1 MTALKGRY
9 VSLLFEKP
17 SLRTR
22 MTFELAIKQLGGDCV
37 TQVGLIAEREP
48 LKDVARNLGRWT
60 DAIVARTFTQE
71 TIDEL
76 AHWSGLPVVNALSD
90 LYHPCQALADML
102 TLKEHFGKLR
112 GLKLAYVG
120 DGNNVAHSLL
130 LCAARLGIHMS
141 VATPRDMIRTPRS
154 CQQTQIRR
162 CSRERKSRLLTTR
175 LHAVKSA
182 HAVYTDVW
190 ASMGQEAEAEE
201 RKKLFAPYQVNEAL
215 LAKAR
220 KDTIFMHCLPAKR
233 GLEVTDEVMESPQCV
248 AFDQAENRLHVQK
261 ASLLMLLAMNKIK
274 AKKVAL
280 AYSGGLDTSIIIPWL
295 KEHYGCEVV
304 AVCGDIGQGG
314 EELDGLKEKALK
326 TGASEVYVEDMREE
340 FVTRLPVEAGALRRG
355 LREQISARHFDCAA
369 AARKAPGRSRIENRL
384 RCAGARLH
392 R

>member
-1 MTALKGRY
+1 LLALLDLAHQVKQSRQRYSTALKGRY
-9 VSLLFEKP
+9 LSLLFEKP

-22 MTFELAIKQLGGDCV
+22 LTFELAIKQLGGDCV
-37 TQVGLIAEREP
+37 TQVGSIAEREP

-102 TLKEHFGKLR
+102 TLKERFGKLR

-130 LCAARLGIHMS
+130 LCAARLGIDMS
-141 VATPRDMIRTPRS
+141 VATPAGYGPKKEILEQALEFARVSGAEIEIVNDPA
-154 CQQTQIRR
+154 Q
-162 CSRERKSRLLTTR
+162 
-175 LHAVKSA
+175 AAKSA

-201 RKKLFAPYQVNEAL
+201 RNKLFAPYQVNEAL
-215 LAKAR
+215 LANAR
-220 KDTIFMHCLPAKR
+220 KDALFMHCLPAKR

-261 ASLLMLLAMNKIK
+261 AILLMLL
-274 AKKVAL
+274 
-280 AYSGGLDTSIIIPWL
+280 
-295 KEHYGCEVV
+295 
-304 AVCGDIGQGG
+304 Q
-314 EELDGLKEKALK
+314 
-326 TGASEVYVEDMREE
+326 
-340 FVTRLPVEAGALRRG
+340 
-355 LREQISARHFDCAA
+355 
-369 AARKAPGRSRIENRL
+369 
-384 RCAGARLH
+384 
-392 R
+392 